1 MRRVISIILSIVI
14 LTGLLVSC
22 ADNTPN
28 SKSETKS
35 KKTAVKELNESQIK
49 ALAEKYDKRLERSD
63 FEGVCYVTERGRTIY
78 NKGVNYADKKKKIKN
93 SENTVFRIASITKQF
108 TAAAIMILQE
118 RGKLSVNDKLNKY
131 LPDYKYGGKI
141 TLANLLQMRSGIPE
155 YISEDMYST
164 LLNEKALFKNTAEQN
179 KKNFEK
185 RILSEKLRFDPD
197 SRFEYS
203 NSNYYLLGEIV
214 EKASGTSYHKF
225 IKKEIFDKL
234 GMTSSGFVDD
244 ANKFGDNVAKPYNAV
259 DENLKILKIKAIAF
273 ACGDIMTNAVDLVKW
288 ADGLRNNKIL
298 SEQSLKAMTRAK
310 SNYGYGLNVMKSGNA
325 VYHSGGFP
333 PYYSMLFTALDS
345 TEYTCIVLSNYNCTL
360 TGDVTAK
367 FGQDY
372 LDVLTR

>member
-1 MRRVISIILSIVI
+1 MRRVISVILSIVI

-35 KKTAVKELNESQIK
+35 GKTAVKELNESQIK

-131 LPDYKYGGKI
+131 FPDYKYGGKI
-141 TLANLLQMRSGIPE
+141 TLENLLQMRSGIPE
-155 YISEDMYST
+155 YVSEDMYST
-164 LLNEKALFKNTAEQN
+164 FLNEKALFKNTAEQN
-179 KKNFEK
+179 KKYFEK

-310 SNYGYGLNVMKSGNA
+310 SNYGYGLNVMKSGGA